1 MTRPEGSH
9 SVGRTRLEAR
19 SSDMRRIVVGI
30 SGASGPHYGVRL
42 VEVLREH
49 TDHEIHLILSKGA
62 RATIEF
68 EMERDP
74 DEVVALAHVV
84 HDERNLA
91 ASIASGTFTTDGMV
105 IAPCSMKTLSA
116 VANSFND
123 NLIARAADVCLKER
137 RRLVL
142 VVRETPLHLGH
153 LRLME
158 QVTQTGGVVLPP
170 VTAFYHRPRTVEDLI
185 DHTVVKVLD
194 QFGIHLDLIQ
204 RWTGPSSAP
213 AELARESRQRFP
225 GFEPGG

>member
-1 MTRPEGSH
+1 MR
-9 SVGRTRLEAR
+9 
-19 SSDMRRIVVGI
+19 RRIVVGI

-42 VEVLREH
+42 VEVLRAH
-49 TDHEIHLILSKGA
+49 TDREIHLILSKGA

-116 VANSFND
+116 VAHSFND

-137 RRLVL
+137 RTLVL

-158 QVTQTGGVVLPP
+158 QVTQTGGVVMPP

-204 RWTGPSSAP
+204 RWTG
-213 AELARESRQRFP
+213 
-225 GFEPGG
+225 FEPGG